1 MLGDKGA
8 AAFGAVFHCSYLQH
22 LDLDSNCVGDTGAAA
37 LLDGLQV
44 CVNPLALY
52 CLCNVRC
59 AHQPRPVYRLT
70 THARCAVEFEAAVV
84 ISSKELFV
92 PRDYLAALR

>member
-1 MLGDKGA
+1 MMGDKGA

-52 CLCNVRC
+52 CLCNV
-59 AHQPRPVYRLT
+59 
-70 THARCAVEFEAAVV
+70 CAVHTNH
-84 ISSKELFV
+84 
-92 PRDYLAALR
+92 ALCID